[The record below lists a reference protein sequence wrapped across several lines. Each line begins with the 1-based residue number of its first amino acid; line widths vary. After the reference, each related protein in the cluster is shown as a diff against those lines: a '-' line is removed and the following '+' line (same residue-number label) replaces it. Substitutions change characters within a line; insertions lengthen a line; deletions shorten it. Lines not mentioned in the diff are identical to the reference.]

1 MGAAGDGARR
11 RMGQPRGARRGKVAA
26 ARWSGTDGVR
36 RMDAG
41 FLALPLFIVLT
52 SYLCEGSLQGN
63 RTEVKFK
70 GSAAA
75 ILITLAT
82 RTCFDVTYGDTARPW
97 RQCHFS
103 LDTAKAMIQFCKH
116 NDSSSGEGNV

>member
-1 MGAAGDGARR
+1 
-11 RMGQPRGARRGKVAA
+11 
-26 ARWSGTDGVR
+26 VR
-36 RMDAG
+36 RAMRRVAG
-41 FLALPLFIVLT
+41 EGGRSEVEWDGRRQADGRWLSSITVIFIVLT
-52 SYLCEGSLQGN
+52 SYLCEGPLQGN
-63 RTEVKFK
+63 GTQVKFK
-70 GSAAA
+70 DSAAA

-97 RQCHFS
+97 RQCHFN